1 MVTVAV
7 EPVEEKPVE
16 TVKAVMVNLL
26 VEVKLLVVPEDQES
40 QAHPLEE
47 EMETQEELNTH
58 QPWTA
63 EEVVPATS
71 VVKVV
76 LLMLVVVLVDPDT
89 VKDKAASTLKV
100 PKVVLLVK
108 VLPLLQMLIN
118 RTDTSQAVVKVDVV
132 TVETVASQSLTMVKL
147 HSKSLNQLHL

>member
-1 MVTVAV
+1 M
-7 EPVEEKPVE
+7 
-16 TVKAVMVNLL
+16 
-26 VEVKLLVVPEDQES
+26 
-40 QAHPLEE
+40 
-47 EMETQEELNTH
+47 
-58 QPWTA
+58 
-63 EEVVPATS
+63 PATS